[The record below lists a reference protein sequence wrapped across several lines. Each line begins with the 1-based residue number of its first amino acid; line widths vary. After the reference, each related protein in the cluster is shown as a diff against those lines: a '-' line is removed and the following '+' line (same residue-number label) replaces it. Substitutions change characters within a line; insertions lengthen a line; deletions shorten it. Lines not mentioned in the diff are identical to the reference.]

1 MRYTTHGTM
10 SATSTSLSVSSTK
23 GNTQLPVAACIRR
36 SAEMAIF
43 SALACTAS
51 DPLSAQP
58 FNVPCTA
65 PDSVV
70 AMYQDDADRLALDRS
85 FRNGTT
91 WTDSVAIDT
100 AWSRTAMNAL
110 IAVYNSTLP
119 ARDTVVDMLDIHM
132 YPHITMELLAVTADS
147 TLPWM
152 QQLRM
157 GVTPTGTPGIDDL
170 MSSYGVLCT
179 GYYVWPWGA
188 HTAVFDTQTNV
199 NIPALCALFAAQPGV
214 HYAEPNGGCCD
225 GNTITDSV
233 YTDHVNLVYSRGWG
247 DCPSGCTERRFWEFN
262 VLPDCSV
269 EFVSSYGS
277 ALQLPTLVHTAQRPA
292 LKAYPNPC
300 NDHVQLDGVVSN
312 RIATV
317 YTSDGRIIISN
328 SVTAGRLDTRP
339 LQAGAYWLR
348 LEGLPAFAPL
358 MFVKE

>member
-1 MRYTTHGTM
+1 MKTTTYT
-10 SATSTSLSVSSTK
+10 
-23 GNTQLPVAACIRR
+23 PI
-36 SAEMAIF
+36 
-43 SALACTAS
+43 S
-51 DPLSAQP
+51 DPARHTPGSLVVALLSNGSKTAAILAASLLLPITMAAQP

-70 AMYQDDADRLALDRS
+70 AMYQDDADRLALDRT

-91 WTDSVAIDT
+91 WTDSVVIDT

-119 ARDTVVDMLDIHM
+119 ARDTVVDMFNIHVFPWM
-132 YPHITMELLAVTADS
+132 PLRSFYVRADS
-147 TLPWM
+147 SLPWM
-152 QQLRM
+152 EELQL
-157 GVTPTGTPGIDDL
+157 GNIPTGTPAIDQLLATYGITL
-170 MSSYGVLCT
+170 T
-179 GYYVWPWGA
+179 NYYDWVSMGGS
-188 HTAVFDTQTNV
+188 HLAVFNTASNQNLL
-199 NIPALCALFAAQPGV
+199 PLCAMFADLPGV
-214 HYAEPNGGCCD
+214 AYSEPDGGCCD

-233 YTDHVNLVYSRGWG
+233 YVDHVQLVYSRGWG
-247 DCPSGCTERRFWEFN
+247 GCPAGCMARRFWEFN

-269 EFVSSYGS
+269 EYVGSYGNP
-277 ALQLPTLVHTAQRPA
+277 LQLPTLVNTAQRPA

-300 NDHVQLDGVVSN
+300 NDHIQLDGVGSN

-358 MFVKE
+358 MFVKD